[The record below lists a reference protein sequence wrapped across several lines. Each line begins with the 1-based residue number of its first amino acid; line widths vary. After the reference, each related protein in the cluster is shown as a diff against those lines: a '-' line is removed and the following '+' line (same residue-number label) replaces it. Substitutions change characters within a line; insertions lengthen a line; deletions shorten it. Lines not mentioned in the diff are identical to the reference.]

1 MDING
6 FHIEELPGL
15 KHPVMIAGF
24 DGWGNALGLA
34 SAMVV
39 YIVGKLKAGVFARID
54 PDSFY
59 RYDEDRPTVD
69 IDQGTL
75 RRLRL
80 PGGSFHYAGM
90 DQTQSDLV
98 LLRADEPS
106 LGWERF
112 ADGFFTLCKTLGV
125 HRVITIGAM
134 FDQVL
139 HTDRVI
145 SGIAASPAAMARLG
159 EKGILP
165 VNYNGPSAIHGI
177 LQTEGQKRGFEVISL
192 WGHCPIYLQET
203 THFGLMARLG
213 DLLADLAGF
222 ELDTA
227 PLTRQWGLLE
237 EKIQQ
242 LIDEDAKLREM
253 IGELRRAKVR
263 GSWESVSRPISRD
276 GKVISLKDF
285 LDP

>member
-1 MDING
+1 MDSPG
-6 FHIEELPGL
+6 FHIEELPEL
-15 KHPVMIAGF
+15 KDPVMIAGF
-24 DGWGNALGLA
+24 DGWGNALGIA

-39 YIVGKLKAGVFARID
+39 YIVGKLKAGTFARID
-54 PDSFY
+54 PDFFY

-80 PGGSFHYAGM
+80 PGGSFHAAGM

-106 LGWERF
+106 LGWKRF
-112 ADGFFTLCKTLGV
+112 TDDFFSLCKALGV
-125 HRVITIGAM
+125 QRVITLGAM

-139 HTDRVI
+139 HTDFVI
-145 SGIAASPAAMARLG
+145 SGIAASSAAMARLR
-159 EKGILP
+159 EKGVLP

-177 LQTEGQKRGFEVISL
+177 LQAEGEKRGFECISL

-203 THFGLMARLG
+203 THFGLMARMG
-213 DLLADLAGF
+213 DILADLAGF

-227 PLTRQWGLLE
+227 PLTRQWALLE
-237 EKIQQ
+237 EKIRQ
-242 LIDEDAKLREM
+242 LIEGDAKLREM
-253 IGELRRAKVR
+253 IDDLRRAKVR
-263 GSWESVSRPISRD
+263 GSWENVPRPVSRD
-276 GKVISLKDF
+276 GKVIRLKDF